1 MNPAVFGI
9 ALWVLS
15 GFMVAFAIAPR
26 FNHDATN
33 PNEDDMSHLDEPC
46 EYPLRFAFREAMDN
60 LTDGSIDAFCA
71 GYARALLWADAYRDV
86 PCDGTVELFGETVD
100 AGMILERDE
109 DATYAYVSP
118 GRWWEGMGI
127 DFADALYFL
136 SENYWRLCDLV
147 AIGADWEQHGHDFLL
162 TRNHHGAGFWDRG
175 YPESLSRPL
184 TENAQAYG
192 EHSVLT
198 NDSPRVTTL

>member
-1 MNPAVFGI
+1 MNPLTFGI
-9 ALWVLS
+9 ALWFLF

-26 FNHDATN
+26 LNHNTPN
-33 PNEDDMSHLDEPC
+33 TPTPNEDDMSHLDDTREF
-46 EYPLRFAFREAMDN
+46 PLRFAFRESLDN
-60 LTDGSIDAFCA
+60 LPEEVIDAFCH
-71 GYARALLWADAYRDV
+71 GYARALLWADAFRYISEDE
-86 PCDGTVELFGETVD
+86 CLDADGEYELV
-100 AGMILERDE
+100 RDE
-109 DATYAYVSP
+109 NATYAYDSP
-118 GRWWEGMGI
+118 GKWWEGMGI

-136 SENYWRLCDLV
+136 SDNYWRLCDLV

-184 TENAQAYG
+184 TENSEAFG

-198 NDSPRVTTL
+198 DDSHRVTTL